1 MYNWISPVTGQSP
14 DTKGRVQVSSRKI
27 LVVDDDPTMVKLIN
41 VNLKLNNYSVVEA
54 TSGEQALNVL
64 AAETVDLIVLDI
76 MMPGVDGWEVL
87 KRIRSSRETEEMP
100 VILVTAKTQDSD
112 VIRGWELGADE
123 YVIKPFNPLLLVEV
137 IRMVLDRS
145 YEERLERRKKQKEKL
160 EVLRSLSQPK
170 KDSGS

>member
-1 MYNWISPVTGQSP
+1 MP
-14 DTKGRVQVSSRKI
+14 KRKI

-41 VNLKLNNYSVVEA
+41 VNLKLNNYAIEEA
-54 TSGEQALNVL
+54 SSGEEALEIIEKAPL
-64 AAETVDLIVLDI
+64 DLVVLDI

-87 KRIRSSRETEEMP
+87 RRIRANPETEELP

-123 YVIKPFNPLLLVEV
+123 YVIKPFNPLLLVE
-137 IRMVLDRS
+137 IIKMVLDRS

-160 EVLRSLSQPK
+160 EVLRSLSRPK
-170 KDSGS
+170 SN

>member
-1 MYNWISPVTGQSP
+1 M
-14 DTKGRVQVSSRKI
+14 SSRKI

-54 TSGEQALNVL
+54 TSGEQALDVL
-64 AAETVDLIVLDI
+64 AAETFDLIVLDI

-170 KDSGS
+170 KNSGS

>member
-1 MYNWISPVTGQSP
+1 MA
-14 DTKGRVQVSSRKI
+14 KRKI

-54 TSGEQALNVL
+54 TSGEQALDVL
-64 AAETVDLIVLDI
+64 ESDVLDLVVLDI

-87 KRIRSSRETEEMP
+87 KRIRGNAETQEMP

-137 IRMVLDRS
+137 IKMVLDRS
-145 YEERLERRKKQKEKL
+145 YDERLERRRKQKEKL
-160 EVLRSLSQPK
+160 EVLRSLSRPRQEPVT
-170 KDSGS
+170 

>member
-1 MYNWISPVTGQSP
+1 MA
-14 DTKGRVQVSSRKI
+14 KRKI

-54 TSGEQALNVL
+54 TSGEQALEVIE
-64 AAETVDLIVLDI
+64 AEGLDLVVLDI

-87 KRIRSSRETEEMP
+87 KRIRSNPETQEMP

-137 IRMVLDRS
+137 IKMVLDRS
-145 YEERLERRKKQKEKL
+145 YDERLERRKKQKEKL
-160 EVLRSLSQPK
+160 EVLRSLSRPRQEPA
-170 KDSGS
+170 S

>member
-1 MYNWISPVTGQSP
+1 VE
-14 DTKGRVQVSSRKI
+14 RREFQVAKRKI

-54 TSGEQALNVL
+54 TSGEQALEVL
-64 AAETVDLIVLDI
+64 SNEPLDLVVLDI

-87 KRIRSSRETEEMP
+87 KRIRSDTETEEMP

-137 IRMVLDRS
+137 IKMVLDRS
-145 YEERLERRKKQKEKL
+145 YDERLERRKKQKEKL
-160 EVLRSLSQPK
+160 EVLRSLSRPRQEP
-170 KDSGS
+170 SS

>member
-1 MYNWISPVTGQSP
+1 MA
-14 DTKGRVQVSSRKI
+14 KRKI

-41 VNLKLNNYSVVEA
+41 VNLKLNNYAVVEA
-54 TSGEQALNVL
+54 TSGEQALDVL
-64 AAETVDLIVLDI
+64 VNEPLDLVVLDI

-87 KRIRSSRETEEMP
+87 KRVRNNPETEEMP

-137 IRMVLDRS
+137 IKMVLDRS

-160 EVLRSLSQPK
+160 EVLRSLSRPRQEP
-170 KDSGS
+170 SS

>member
-1 MYNWISPVTGQSP
+1 MS
-14 DTKGRVQVSSRKI
+14 KRKI

-41 VNLKLNNYSVVEA
+41 VNLKLNNYLVAEA
-54 TSGEQALNVL
+54 NSGEEALEIVDSEDL
-64 AAETVDLIVLDI
+64 DLIVLDI

-87 KRIRSSRETEEMP
+87 QRIRSNPDTEEMP

-137 IRMVLDRS
+137 IKMVLDRS
-145 YEERLERRKKQKEKL
+145 YEERLDRRKKQKEKL
-160 EVLRSLSQPK
+160 EVLRSLSRPRQEPPGK
-170 KDSGS
+170 G

>member
-1 MYNWISPVTGQSP
+1 VAE
-14 DTKGRVQVSSRKI
+14 KREFEVAKRKI

-54 TSGEQALNVL
+54 TSGEQALDVL
-64 AAETVDLIVLDI
+64 SDEPLDLVVLDI

-87 KRIRSSRETEEMP
+87 QRIRSNSETEEMP

-137 IRMVLDRS
+137 IKMVLDRS
-145 YEERLERRKKQKEKL
+145 YERLERRKKQKEKL
-160 EVLRSLSQPK
+160 EVLRSLSRPRQEP
-170 KDSGS
+170 SN

>member
-1 MYNWISPVTGQSP
+1 MS
-14 DTKGRVQVSSRKI
+14 KRKI

-54 TSGEQALNVL
+54 TSGEQALEVL
-64 AAETVDLIVLDI
+64 SGEPPDLVVLDI

-87 KRIRSSRETEEMP
+87 KRIRGNLETQEMP

-137 IRMVLDRS
+137 IKMVLDRS
-145 YEERLERRKKQKEKL
+145 YDERLERRRKQKEKL
-160 EVLRSLSQPK
+160 EVLRSLSRPRQEPA
-170 KDSGS
+170 S

>member
-1 MYNWISPVTGQSP
+1 MRSASFVVRSCRPGITGA
-14 DTKGRVQVSSRKI
+14 QVVSNRNI

-54 TSGEQALNVL
+54 TSGEQALDIL
-64 AAETVDLIVLDI
+64 ASDQLDLVVLDI

-87 KRIRSSRETEEMP
+87 KRIRAGGDTEELP

-137 IRMVLDRS
+137 IKMVLDRS
-145 YEERLERRKKQKEKL
+145 YEDRLERRRKQKEKL
-160 EVLRSLSQPK
+160 EVLRSLSRPK
-170 KDSGS
+170 SD

>member
-1 MYNWISPVTGQSP
+1 M
-14 DTKGRVQVSSRKI
+14 DRRKI

-41 VNLKLNNYSVVEA
+41 VNLKLNNYAVIEA
-54 TSGEQALNVL
+54 ISGEQALDIVSKEPL
-64 AAETVDLIVLDI
+64 DLVVLDI

-87 KRIRSSRETEEMP
+87 KRIREDADTEELP

-137 IRMVLDRS
+137 IKMVLDRS
-145 YEERLERRKKQKEKL
+145 YEDRLERRKKQKEKL
-160 EVLRSLSQPK
+160 EVLRSLSRTRPESAK
-170 KDSGS
+170 

>member
-1 MYNWISPVTGQSP
+1 VA
-14 DTKGRVQVSSRKI
+14 KRKI

-54 TSGEQALNVL
+54 TSGEQALEVVE
-64 AAETVDLIVLDI
+64 AEGLDLVVLDI

-87 KRIRSSRETEEMP
+87 KRIRSNPETQEMP

-137 IRMVLDRS
+137 IKMVLERS
-145 YEERLERRKKQKEKL
+145 YDERLERRKKQKEKL
-160 EVLRSLSQPK
+160 EVLRSLSRPRQEPA
-170 KDSGS
+170 S

>member
-1 MYNWISPVTGQSP
+1 MS
-14 DTKGRVQVSSRKI
+14 KRKI

-54 TSGEQALNVL
+54 TSGEEALDVIEKEPL
-64 AAETVDLIVLDI
+64 DLVVLDI

-87 KRIRSSRETEEMP
+87 RRIRSNAETQEMP

-137 IRMVLDRS
+137 IKMVLDRS
-145 YEERLERRKKQKEKL
+145 YDERLERRRKQKEKL
-160 EVLRSLSQPK
+160 EVLRSLSRPRQEEAT
-170 KDSGS
+170 

>member
-1 MYNWISPVTGQSP
+1 MEN
-14 DTKGRVQVSSRKI
+14 RKI

-41 VNLKLNNYSVVEA
+41 VNLKLNNYAVLEA
-54 TSGEQALNVL
+54 NSGEQAL
-64 AAETVDLIVLDI
+64 EIVDSEQLDLVVLDI

-87 KRIRSSRETEEMP
+87 RQIRSKSKTQEMP

-112 VIRGWELGADE
+112 VIKGWELGADE

-137 IRMVLDRS
+137 VRMVLDRS

-160 EVLRSLSQPK
+160 EVLRSLSRPK
-170 KDSGS
+170 HESSN

>member
-1 MYNWISPVTGQSP
+1 MS
-14 DTKGRVQVSSRKI
+14 KRKI

-54 TSGEQALNVL
+54 TSGEQALDVL
-64 AAETVDLIVLDI
+64 GKEPLDLVVLDI

-87 KRIRSSRETEEMP
+87 KRIRGDNETKEMP

-112 VIRGWELGADE
+112 VIRGLELGADE

-137 IRMVLDRS
+137 IKMVLDRS
-145 YEERLERRKKQKEKL
+145 YDERLERRKKQKEKL
-160 EVLRSLSQPK
+160 EVLRSLSRPRQEP
-170 KDSGS
+170 SS

>member
-1 MYNWISPVTGQSP
+1 
-14 DTKGRVQVSSRKI
+14 VSKRKI

-54 TSGEQALNVL
+54 TSGEQALDVL
-64 AAETVDLIVLDI
+64 SAEPLDLVVLDI

-87 KRIRSSRETEEMP
+87 KRIRGNKETQEMP

-137 IRMVLDRS
+137 IKMVLDRS
-145 YEERLERRKKQKEKL
+145 YDERLERRQKQKEKL
-160 EVLRSLSQPK
+160 EVLRSLSRPRQDP
-170 KDSGS
+170 SS

>member
-1 MYNWISPVTGQSP
+1 MNKT
-14 DTKGRVQVSSRKI
+14 KI

-41 VNLKLNNYSVVEA
+41 VNLKLNNYAVMEA
-54 TSGEQALNVL
+54 VSGEQALEIVSKDPL
-64 AAETVDLIVLDI
+64 DLVVLDI

-87 KRIRSSRETEEMP
+87 RRIRSDTGTEELP

-137 IRMVLDRS
+137 IKMVLDRS
-145 YEERLERRKKQKEKL
+145 YEDRLERRKKQKEKL
-160 EVLRSLSQPK
+160 EVLRSLSRSKPESAK
-170 KDSGS
+170 

>member
-1 MYNWISPVTGQSP
+1 M
-14 DTKGRVQVSSRKI
+14 QVSSRKI

-41 VNLKLNNYSVVEA
+41 VNLKLNNYSVMEA
-54 TSGEQALNVL
+54 TSGEQAMDAL
-64 AAETVDLIVLDI
+64 AAETVDLVVLDI

-145 YEERLERRKKQKEKL
+145 YEDRLERRKKQKEKL

-170 KDSGS
+170 KDYGS

>member
-1 MYNWISPVTGQSP
+1 MS
-14 DTKGRVQVSSRKI
+14 KRKI

-41 VNLKLNNYSVVEA
+41 VNLKLNNYSVIEA
-54 TSGEQALNVL
+54 TSGEQALEVL
-64 AAETVDLIVLDI
+64 SKEPLDLVVLDI

-87 KRIRSSRETEEMP
+87 RRIRGSSETQEMP

-137 IRMVLDRS
+137 IKMVLDRS
-145 YEERLERRKKQKEKL
+145 YDERLERRRKQKEKL
-160 EVLRSLSQPK
+160 EVLRSLSRPRQEP
-170 KDSGS
+170 

>member
-1 MYNWISPVTGQSP
+1 MS
-14 DTKGRVQVSSRKI
+14 KRKI

-41 VNLKLNNYSVVEA
+41 VNLKLNNYAVLEA
-54 TSGEQALNVL
+54 TSGEKALEIVKNEQL
-64 AAETVDLIVLDI
+64 DLVVLDI

-87 KRIRSSRETEEMP
+87 KRIRSNPESQEMP

-137 IRMVLDRS
+137 IKLVLDRS

-160 EVLRSLSQPK
+160 EVLRSLSRPRQEP
-170 KDSGS
+170 SS

>member
-1 MYNWISPVTGQSP
+1 VA
-14 DTKGRVQVSSRKI
+14 KRKI

-54 TSGEQALNVL
+54 TSGEQALEVL
-64 AAETVDLIVLDI
+64 SSEPLDLVVLDI

-87 KRIRSSRETEEMP
+87 KRIRGDSETEEMP

-137 IRMVLDRS
+137 IKMVLDRS
-145 YEERLERRKKQKEKL
+145 YDERLERRKKQKEKL
-160 EVLRSLSQPK
+160 EVLRSLSRPRQEP
-170 KDSGS
+170 SS

>member
-1 MYNWISPVTGQSP
+1 VAE
-14 DTKGRVQVSSRKI
+14 KREFEVAKRKI

-54 TSGEQALNVL
+54 TSGEQALDVL
-64 AAETVDLIVLDI
+64 SDEPLDLVVLDI

-87 KRIRSSRETEEMP
+87 QRIRSNSETEEMP

-137 IRMVLDRS
+137 IKMVLDRS
-145 YEERLERRKKQKEKL
+145 YDERLERRKKQKEKL
-160 EVLRSLSQPK
+160 EVLRSLSRPRQEP
-170 KDSGS
+170 SN

>member
-1 MYNWISPVTGQSP
+1 VAN
-14 DTKGRVQVSSRKI
+14 KRKI

-41 VNLKLNNYSVVEA
+41 VNLKLNNYSVVEV
-54 TSGEQALNVL
+54 TSGEQALDVL
-64 AAETVDLIVLDI
+64 ENEPLDLVVLDI

-87 KRIRSSRETEEMP
+87 KRIRSNTDTQEMP

-137 IRMVLDRS
+137 IKMVLDRS

-160 EVLRSLSQPK
+160 EVLRSLSRPRQEPAT
-170 KDSGS
+170 

>member
-1 MYNWISPVTGQSP
+1 MG
-14 DTKGRVQVSSRKI
+14 KRKI

-54 TSGEQALNVL
+54 TSGEQALDVL
-64 AAETVDLIVLDI
+64 AGQPLDLVVLDI

-87 KRIRSSRETEEMP
+87 KRIRGDRTTEEMP

-137 IRMVLDRS
+137 IKMVLDRS

-160 EVLRSLSQPK
+160 EVLRSLSRPRQEPA
-170 KDSGS
+170 S

>member
-1 MYNWISPVTGQSP
+1 MS
-14 DTKGRVQVSSRKI
+14 KRKI

-54 TSGEQALNVL
+54 TSGEEALGVIEKEAL
-64 AAETVDLIVLDI
+64 DLVVLDI

-87 KRIRSSRETEEMP
+87 KRIRANSRTQEMP

-137 IRMVLDRS
+137 IKMVLDRS
-145 YEERLERRKKQKEKL
+145 YEDRLERRKKQKEKL
-160 EVLRSLSQPK
+160 EVLRSLSRPRRETAT
-170 KDSGS
+170 

>member
-1 MYNWISPVTGQSP
+1 MRGPGVN
-14 DTKGRVQVSSRKI
+14 KRKI
-27 LVVDDDPTMVKLIN
+27 LVVDDDTTMVKLIN
-41 VNLKLNNYSVVEA
+41 VNLKLNNYAVIEA
-54 TSGEQALNVL
+54 VSGEQALDIVSKEPL
-64 AAETVDLIVLDI
+64 DLVVLDI

-87 KRIRSSRETEEMP
+87 SRIRLDPETEELP

-145 YEERLERRKKQKEKL
+145 YEDRLERRKKQKEKL
-160 EVLRSLSQPK
+160 EVLRSLSRTRPESNK
-170 KDSGS
+170 

>member
-1 MYNWISPVTGQSP
+1 MS
-14 DTKGRVQVSSRKI
+14 KRKI

-41 VNLKLNNYSVVEA
+41 VNLKLNNYSVIEA
-54 TSGEQALNVL
+54 TSGEQALDVL
-64 AAETVDLIVLDI
+64 SEESLDLVVLDI

-87 KRIRSSRETEEMP
+87 RRIRGSSETREMP

-137 IRMVLDRS
+137 IKMVLDRS
-145 YEERLERRKKQKEKL
+145 YDERLERRRKQKEKL
-160 EVLRSLSQPK
+160 EVLRSLSRPRR
-170 KDSGS
+170 DP

>member
-1 MYNWISPVTGQSP
+1 MGASE
-14 DTKGRVQVSSRKI
+14 VSKRKI

-41 VNLKLNNYSVVEA
+41 VNLKLNNYSVIEA
-54 TSGEQALNVL
+54 TSGEQALDVL
-64 AAETVDLIVLDI
+64 SEESLDLVVLDI

-87 KRIRSSRETEEMP
+87 RRIRGSSETQEMP

-137 IRMVLDRS
+137 IKMVLDRS
-145 YEERLERRKKQKEKL
+145 YDERLERRRKQKEKL
-160 EVLRSLSQPK
+160 EVLRSLSRPRQDP
-170 KDSGS
+170 

>member
-1 MYNWISPVTGQSP
+1 
-14 DTKGRVQVSSRKI
+14 
-27 LVVDDDPTMVKLIN
+27 MVKLIN

-54 TSGEQALNVL
+54 TSGEQALDIL
-64 AAETVDLIVLDI
+64 ASEQLDLVVLDI

-87 KRIRSSRETEEMP
+87 KRIRAGGDTEELP

-137 IRMVLDRS
+137 IKMVLDRS
-145 YEERLERRKKQKEKL
+145 YEDRLERRRKQKEKL
-160 EVLRSLSQPK
+160 EVLRSLSRPK
-170 KDSGS
+170 ADPVG

>member
-1 MYNWISPVTGQSP
+1 VN
-14 DTKGRVQVSSRKI
+14 KRKI

-41 VNLKLNNYSVVEA
+41 VNLKLNNYAVIEA
-54 TSGEQALNVL
+54 VSGEQALDIVSKGPL
-64 AAETVDLIVLDI
+64 DLVVLDI

-87 KRIRSSRETEEMP
+87 SRIRLDPDTKELP

-137 IRMVLDRS
+137 IKMVLDRS
-145 YEERLERRKKQKEKL
+145 YEDRLERRKKQKEKL
-160 EVLRSLSQPK
+160 EVLRSLSRTRPESTK
-170 KDSGS
+170 

>member
-1 MYNWISPVTGQSP
+1 MA
-14 DTKGRVQVSSRKI
+14 KRKI

-54 TSGEQALNVL
+54 ISGEQALEVIQTEPL
-64 AAETVDLIVLDI
+64 DLVVLDI

-87 KRIRSSRETEEMP
+87 RRIRSNTETQEMP

-137 IRMVLDRS
+137 IKMVLDRS
-145 YEERLERRKKQKEKL
+145 YDERLERRRKQKEKL
-160 EVLRSLSQPK
+160 EVLRSLSRPRTEPI
-170 KDSGS
+170 